1 MAFILFHL
9 KKIFR
14 RIRYENVP
22 RVFLTTFLI
31 IIFGAIGMF
40 YFERAANDGIAGIF
54 DAIWWSLVTIT
65 TVGYGDISPITIGGR
80 LIAVI
85 VMLMGI
91 GFLGLF
97 TATIASIF
105 VEQKLKAE
113 KGLKAVKLT
122 DHLIICGWNHRAE
135 DIVKEIRA
143 HPAGR
148 MAEIVLIADIESK
161 PLDDENLY
169 FVKGE
174 VTEDNLKRA
183 NLTEAKNIIILAD
196 ERLDPRSRDAKTIL
210 NTLTVESLHPDVY
223 TCVEI
228 ENSDNVAHCR
238 RAKANEIIVSGEFSS
253 KLLARATVNHGIS
266 KFIDE
271 LLSSQYGEELHKINV
286 SDSMVGRR
294 FIDILMLMKEKYDC
308 IVVAIESEQEGVFIS
323 NPPSGYQIKERDF
336 LILVSKQIP
345 RLD

>member
-1 MAFILFHL
+1 
-9 KKIFR
+9 
-14 RIRYENVP
+14 
-22 RVFLTTFLI
+22 
-31 IIFGAIGMF
+31 
-40 YFERAANDGIAGIF
+40 
-54 DAIWWSLVTIT
+54 
-65 TVGYGDISPITIGGR
+65 
-80 LIAVI
+80 
-85 VMLMGI
+85 MLMGI